1 MIILLIIVMSSFW
14 GILITDEFLP
24 WRNFLDK
31 IGMGYE
37 RKIGSQIKI
46 VDNIFSI
53 THKLL
58 NCSSC
63 FSSWLCGFS
72 ILILLNS
79 GIGFLLMPLSYFLSF
94 FIKKYM
100 TTSI

>member
-1 MIILLIIVMSSFW
+1 MSSLW
-14 GILITDEFLP
+14 SILIVDEFIP
-24 WRNFLDK
+24 WRNLLDYWG
-31 IGMGYE
+31 IGYE

-46 VDNIFSI
+46 IDNIFSI
-53 THKLL
+53 IHKVL

-72 ILILLNS
+72 ILILLHS
-79 GIGFLLMPLSYFLSF
+79 GIGFLLMPLSYFLTF